1 MQSEPHPTRLGLD
14 PRGAASATATAITM
28 AATADNLNCNRLAM
42 IAIAAT
48 HTIAWKIIV
57 NLFVALSLL
66 VDHTMIASCQMTR
79 VQYIYISVCVYYIY
93 IKIRHGW
100 LAFRGTNWP
109 RGGPG
114 LPGQLVTL
122 GQEAWN
128 GIRPFC
134 RWF

>member
-1 MQSEPHPTRLGLD
+1 
-14 PRGAASATATAITM
+14 
-28 AATADNLNCNRLAM
+28 M

-93 IKIRHGW
+93 ISKLGMVGW
-100 LAFRGTNWP
+100 HFVARIGLAAVRDFQGSWSRLAKKLGT
-109 RGGPG
+109 
-114 LPGQLVTL
+114 VSD
-122 GQEAWN
+122 
-128 GIRPFC
+128 PFVDGS
-134 RWF
+134 RFYAL